1 MDTYSIIPVTRAGTY
16 RVVATAENGERRVVT
31 DCPTEHAAIA
41 LLRRLQALPP
51 DGQSERRHATRDRR
65 G

>member
-1 MDTYSIIPVTRAGTY
+1 METYSIVPLTRAGTY

-31 DCPTEHAAIA
+31 ACPTEQAAMA
-41 LLRRLQALPP
+41 LLRRLQARTPP
-51 DGQSERRHATRDRR
+51 AQPEGRHAQDWR